1 MKYMSVITNF
11 GCHYKC
17 PYCIVKENN
26 LHIPRTT
33 LSGLDNLE
41 EALKENNCD
50 IVSISGGGDP
60 LHEYEKHIDWC
71 QSRER
76 FSAGTSQGS
85 YRGECNQG
93 IYRQSSAHL
102 HESCRHEGA

>member
-1 MKYMSVITNF
+1 MQLAEKQELVRLL
-11 GCHYKC
+11 
-17 PYCIVKENN
+17 N
-26 LHIPRTT
+26 LYQADLLAEMAQEGRDTT
-33 LSGLDNLE
+33 FQS
-41 EALKENNCD
+41 
-50 IVSISGGGDP
+50 
-60 LHEYEKHIDWC
+60 WC

-85 YRGECNQG
+85 YRGKRNQG